1 MTEPTAPGTL
11 PISTILSEASP
22 ESVSEV
28 TTLDPET
35 WSPGQLERMVEMLR
49 AGAAR
54 RAAGLVED
62 AGRKRAPGAA
72 KPPKTTMTIDDLG
85 I

>member
-1 MTEPTAPGTL
+1 MAEPGAL

-54 RAAGLVED
+54 RAAGIVED
-62 AGRKRAPGAA
+62 AGRKSAGTA
-72 KPPKTTMTIDDLG
+72 KPSRPPKTTMTIDDLG